1 MAWHRLPYREPNII
15 WYLHSTEVNS
25 WIIWLIKC
33 IRAWKIPK
41 EYKWWQLK
49 FGLWNNLC
57 IIISSWQKL
66 RPEWSE
72 TETTRQYLPQKR
84 QLIMPAKIIL
94 GIKSCWVSVPVYFRD
109 LPIRSLSLFPPS
121 LTQLV
126 SHGPLP
132 ASLRAAHSS
141 RAPSAAAAAASAARP
156 VQVHVD
162 DAPPLLG
169 QLGPGLKDDW
179 KSLVILP
186 LFQISEDW
194 VTNKRAMAL

>member
-1 MAWHRLPYREPNII
+1 
-15 WYLHSTEVNS
+15 
-25 WIIWLIKC
+25 
-33 IRAWKIPK
+33 
-41 EYKWWQLK
+41 
-49 FGLWNNLC
+49 
-57 IIISSWQKL
+57 
-66 RPEWSE
+66 
-72 TETTRQYLPQKR
+72 
-84 QLIMPAKIIL
+84 MPAEIIL

-109 LPIRSLSLFPPS
+109 LPNQFLSLFPPS

-169 QLGPGLKDDW
+169 QLGPGLKDDC
-179 KSLVILP
+179 SHLHSVALGCFYHVSHPFILYI
-186 LFQISEDW
+186 LSKVLTKF
-194 VTNKRAMAL
+194 